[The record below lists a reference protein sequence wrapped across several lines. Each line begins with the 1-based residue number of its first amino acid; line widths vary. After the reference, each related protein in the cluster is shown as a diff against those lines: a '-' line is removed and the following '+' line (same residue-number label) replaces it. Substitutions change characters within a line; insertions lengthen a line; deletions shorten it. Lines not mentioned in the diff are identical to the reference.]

1 MRIVFGR
8 ERIDSM
14 QTIENYINDRYDNN
28 VKWFE
33 EECKQGEHLHRIS
46 NVLNN
51 KSYLKG
57 VHSILNKENAKWKG
71 QEYIT
76 KKLIL
81 QQAKTILNFHS
92 TYLLGKE
99 LSLIGS
105 ERKVEEYEKIYRNF
119 DYDNIDFKIL
129 DNALKFGDC
138 FEYVYYDTEDKRIK
152 SKIINTEDS
161 YPVFSEYD
169 GCYIAFIEHY
179 TVNSSKISYYNI
191 YYDDRVEMWNNKDG
205 ELHLI
210 DTKTNLTGLPI
221 HYHNGEDENYGRSML
236 EDIKPILNEFEDILS
251 KMSDSI
257 YCYSLNPLPVS
268 VGQPIK
274 GLIPADAVG
283 YSISIDGGSFDFKNA
298 NMDYNTIQLYLNEIH
313 KQLNITASM
322 PSIIGGNTNV
332 SNVSEVSLKLMYQL
346 ADVYAML
353 NEKWIKKG
361 IKERFKKW
369 DKILNMLC
377 VEFNNREYVDIEFNY
392 SRPINQSELLE
403 NLSKQRNMGA
413 ISIETVIEKSDL
425 TKDKIQELARLKS
438 ENIGDKKEDIKT
450 DGNKEFGITEN
461 DSGIKNKSVKYGK

>member
-1 MRIVFGR
+1 
-8 ERIDSM
+8 M

>member
-1 MRIVFGR
+1 
-8 ERIDSM
+8 M
-14 QTIENYINDRYDNN
+14 QTIESYINDRYDNN
-28 VKWFE
+28 VNWFE
-33 EECKQGEHLHRIS
+33 EEVKQGEHLHRIS

-51 KSYLKG
+51 KGYLKG
-57 VHSILNKENAKWKG
+57 QHSILNKENAKWKG

-138 FEYVYYDTEDKRIK
+138 YEYVYYDTEDKCIK
-152 SKIINTEDS
+152 SKIINSEDS
-161 YPVFSEYD
+161 YPVFSEDD
-169 GCYIAFIEHY
+169 GSYIAFIEHY
-179 TVNSSKISYYNI
+179 TVNSSKISYYNV
-191 YYDDRVEMWNNKDG
+191 YYNDRVECWNNKDG
-205 ELHLI
+205 ELHCF

-236 EDIKPILNEFEDILS
+236 EDIKPILDEFEDILS

-268 VGQPIK
+268 IGQRIE
-274 GLIPADAVG
+274 GNIPADAVG
-283 YSISIDGGSFDFKNA
+283 YSISLDAGSFDFKNA
-298 NMDYNTIQLYLNEIH
+298 NMDYNTIQLYLNELH

-369 DKILNMLC
+369 DKILSMLG
-377 VEFNNREYVDIEFNY
+377 VEFNNNEYVDIEFNY
-392 SRPINQSELLE
+392 SRPVNQSELLD
-403 NLSKQRNMGA
+403 NLSKQRDMGA

-425 TKDKIQELARLKS
+425 TKDKIQELERLKS
-438 ENIGDKKEDIKT
+438 ENIEDKKEDIKT
-450 DGNKEFGITEN
+450 DGNKELAINKN
-461 DSGIKNKSVKYGK
+461 DSGINKDVG

>member
-1 MRIVFGR
+1 
-8 ERIDSM
+8 M
-14 QTIENYINDRYDNN
+14 QSIENYIEDRYDNN
-28 VKWFE
+28 ATWFE

-129 DNALKFGDC
+129 DNSLKFGDC
-138 FEYVYYDTEDKRIK
+138 YEYVYYDIEDKCIK
-152 SKIINTEDS
+152 SKIINSEDA
-161 YPVFSEYD
+161 YPIFSED
-169 GCYIAFIEHY
+169 TGEYIAFIEHY
-179 TVNSSKISYYNI
+179 TVNSSKISYYNV
-191 YYDDRVEMWNNKDG
+191 YYDDRVEMWSNKDG
-205 ELHLI
+205 ELQLI
-210 DTKTNLTGLPI
+210 DTKTNITGLPI
-221 HYHNGEDENYGRSML
+221 HYHNAEDENYGRSML
-236 EDIKPILNEFEDILS
+236 EDIKPILDEFEDILS

-268 VGQPIK
+268 IGQPHK
-274 GLIPADAVG
+274 GQIPADACG
-283 YSISIDGGSFDFKNA
+283 YSISLDAGEFNFKNA

-369 DKILNMLC
+369 DKILNMLGI
-377 VEFNNREYVDIEFNY
+377 EFKNNEYVDIEFNY
-392 SRPINQSELLE
+392 SRPVNQSELLD
-403 NLSKQRNMGA
+403 NLSKQRNMEA

-425 TKDKIQELARLKS
+425 TKDKIQELVRLKS
-438 ENIGDKKEDIKT
+438 ENIGDKKENIKI
-450 DGNKEFGITEN
+450 DGNKGFG
-461 DSGIKNKSVKYGK
+461 YH

>member
-1 MRIVFGR
+1 
-8 ERIDSM
+8 M
-14 QTIENYINDRYDNN
+14 QTIESYIQDRYNNN
-28 VKWFE
+28 VNWFE

-46 NVLNN
+46 NVLNS

-129 DNALKFGDC
+129 DNALKYGDC
-138 FEYVYYDTEDKRIK
+138 YEYVYVDDYIYMNNKIMKPKIK
-152 SKIINTEDS
+152 SKIINSEDA
-161 YPVFSEYD
+161 YPIFSED
-169 GCYIAFIEHY
+169 TGEYIAFIEHY
-179 TVNSSKISYYNI
+179 TVNSSKISYYNV
-191 YYDDRVEMWNNKDG
+191 YYKDRVEMWNNKDG
-205 ELHLI
+205 ELQLI
-210 DTKTNLTGLPI
+210 DEKTNITGLPI
-221 HYHNGEDENYGRSML
+221 IYNNGEDETYGRSLL
-236 EDIKPILNEFEDILS
+236 EDLKPILDEFEDILS

-274 GLIPADAVG
+274 GQIPADAVG
-283 YSISIDGGSFDFKNA
+283 YSISIDAGSFDFKNA
-298 NMDYNTIQLYLNEIH
+298 NMDYNTIQLYLNELH

-369 DKILNMLC
+369 DKILNMLGI
-377 VEFNNREYVDIEFNY
+377 EFNNNEYVDIEFNY
-392 SRPINQSELLE
+392 SRPINQSELLD
-403 NLSKQRNMGA
+403 NLSKQRDMGA

-450 DGNKEFGITEN
+450 DENKDSGITEN
-461 DSGIKNKSVKYGK
+461 DNGIKNKSVKC